1 MTIAIFGIIMENFPN
16 ICSCLFAFNIILRL
30 ARNCHIKQIFENF
43 SFSLYPLT
51 ITLSRRLPPPFSP
64 PTKPVAPYYHSPCFS
79 VPFFPHA
86 PRTVFFRFLP
96 RFFST
101 RRPLPLPPLPSATL
115 PAFPFPF
122 FRTRSPP
129 RRRSHHP
136 PHFPYRFLS
145 LPLSRRPSAAANDRP
160 LSAHTRFNL
169 KKVFVIY
176 VQKRK
181 FVVE

>member
-43 SFSLYPLT
+43 SICLYPLT
-51 ITLSRRLPPPFSP
+51 ITRSRRLPPPFFLIGLSRLTPTLLFHSP
-64 PTKPVAPYYHSPCFS
+64 P
-79 VPFFPHA
+79 
-86 PRTVFFRFLP
+86 L
-96 RFFST
+96 FFSE
-101 RRPLPLPPLPSATL
+101 PPLPTATL
-115 PAFPFPF
+115 PILPILFVPY
-122 FRTRSPP
+122 RRSPSF
-129 RRRSHHP
+129 RGK
-136 PHFPYRFLS
+136 YTL
-145 LPLSRRPSAAANDRP
+145 
-160 LSAHTRFNL
+160 LSAYARFNL

>member
-43 SFSLYPLT
+43 SILSPSSSALFLVRRSVLRPPFSHFPQPAIPPFTLPTLSSTTTTCHTLLT
-51 ITLSRRLPPPFSP
+51 ITNLTISP
-64 PTKPVAPYYHSPCFS
+64 H
-79 VPFFPHA
+79 
-86 PRTVFFRFLP
+86 
-96 RFFST
+96 
-101 RRPLPLPPLPSATL
+101 
-115 PAFPFPF
+115 
-122 FRTRSPP
+122 
-129 RRRSHHP
+129 
-136 PHFPYRFLS
+136 RFLS
-145 LPLSRRPSAAANDRP
+145 HPLPCRPLTALFSAPLSLATTLPISPTTPIPPPRSPLFLPLLRGRRAP

>member
-1 MTIAIFGIIMENFPN
+1 MENFPN

-51 ITLSRRLPPPFSP
+51 ITRSRRLPPPFSLIGLSRFP
-64 PTKPVAPYYHSPCFS
+64 PLRSPTPFLPFSPTRNPAFHSPHAS
-79 VPFFPHA
+79 AAPLPLSLSPHA
-86 PRTVFFRFLP
+86 YHTLQCRRLSPPIFTNHPDFRRPARPFFFRF
-96 RFFST
+96 S
-101 RRPLPLPPLPSATL
+101 
-115 PAFPFPF
+115 
-122 FRTRSPP
+122 
-129 RRRSHHP
+129 
-136 PHFPYRFLS
+136 
-145 LPLSRRPSAAANDRP
+145 AANDRP